1 MHLFC
6 FSFRHSFVFLLQ
18 MCHFVCCC
26 FFFPILLLFL
36 CFIVERYKMCI
47 ILNQDIKYWY
57 VFSTT
62 RMTFKNV
69 PMPFWSLKSVV
80 LSFQWIKWGS
90 SFLYIFVFHQA
101 PMPHPLPWSQ
111 QYRLLDLVTKLK
123 SGQWSNLIIYWD
135 GDQPYDRSEGFL
147 TITAIAW
154 HLLPS
159 NNHCNCWTKS

>member
-1 MHLFC
+1 
-6 FSFRHSFVFLLQ
+6 

-26 FFFPILLLFL
+26 FFFFFQYYY
-36 CFIVERYKMCI
+36 CFVFHCEKVEIVHNFESVSRIQNIDMFFWQPEWH
-47 ILNQDIKYWY
+47 L
-57 VFSTT
+57 
-62 RMTFKNV
+62 RMY
-69 PMPFWSLKSVV
+69 PFWSLKSVV

-123 SGQWSNLIIYWD
+123 SVQWSNLIIYWD

-154 HLLPS
+154 HLLPT